1 MTDNEKFFIESS
13 SSGFD
18 KENVNHSLDDT
29 LKLLHIKKNKKGSII
44 NVICKKYQCHLQEI
58 SIWDSSNQ
66 TGPDPDEGELIQ
78 VWKME
83 ACRACAPTSWE
94 MRSNWNPLFEILATI
109 YQGLLQQRHLDIQIT
124 NNEVFGLA
132 DSGSVSVVN
141 HFSQ

>member
-1 MTDNEKFFIESS
+1 MSS
-13 SSGFD
+13 AR
-18 KENVNHSLDDT
+18 N
-29 LKLLHIKKNKKGSII
+29 I
-44 NVICKKYQCHLQEI
+44 NAICKK
-58 SIWDSSNQ
+58 SVF
-66 TGPDPDEGELIQ
+66 GIQ
-78 VWKME
+78 VIKQALTLTKVNLSKSGKWKLVE
-83 ACRACAPTSWE
+83 VKLACAPTSWE